1 MAHFQVAL
9 NLSIKVR
16 PGAAIH
22 MKIEFNLH
30 VKAGKSHFHMKGA
43 RQGLSLRKS
52 LNVIRK

>member
-30 VKAGKSHFHMKGA
+30 VKPGKSHFHMKRA